1 VECIE
6 DVIGNEAS
14 RVHDSSRGLRQLGR
28 LRRVRRARGYR
39 KCPYLN
45 GKSVLPS
52 EADISQ
58 AVAARPFRANLG
70 SRGHHSITS
79 SARTS
84 SDDGTVNPSAWAVLR
99 LIANWYF
106 VRACAGRLADFSPLK
121 MYRIEALLQDK
132 TSMITASTAT
142 IRRRSTPLGFEAAL
156 SRTGTE
162 ASARAC
168 ARSGSAAW
176 EAVTSWAGSARKP
189 SRARVLSLPGSP

>member
-1 VECIE
+1 GHHTCHMTALWSFSEVRAQRHH
-6 DVIGNEAS
+6 VRYSPLIGHRRPSGAS
-14 RVHDSSRGLRQLGR
+14 
-28 LRRVRRARGYR
+28 
-39 KCPYLN
+39 P
-45 GKSVLPS
+45 KS
-52 EADISQ
+52 
-58 AVAARPFRANLG
+58 ANNG
-70 SRGHHSITS
+70 SRGHHSITP

-84 SDDGTVNPSAWAVLR
+84 SDNGTVNPSAWAVLR

-106 VRACAGRLADFSPLK
+106 VRACAGRLAGFSPLK
-121 MYRIEALLQDK
+121 VYRIEALLQDK

-142 IRRRSTPLGFEAAL
+142 IRRTSTPLGFEAAL

-168 ARSGSAAW
+168 ARSESAAW